1 MAKANENADLS
12 VSEQKAKLEAIIAE
26 NEQLKIDKAEAE
38 SLIASQAEAIAKS
51 EKGGAISNRVEC
63 EFDGKTYTI
72 APSGVNMNDVNG
84 NPVNHSPEDIIANEV
99 LLKKLIAMKSTVV
112 ELKN

>member
-1 MAKANENADLS
+1 MAKVNENADLS

-51 EKGGAISNRVEC
+51 EKGGSTSNRVEC
-63 EFDGKTYTI
+63 EFEGKTYTI
-72 APSGVNMNDVNG
+72 APGGVIINDENS
-84 NPVNHSPEDIIANEV
+84 NPVKHSPEEIIENSD

-112 ELKN
+112 DLKN